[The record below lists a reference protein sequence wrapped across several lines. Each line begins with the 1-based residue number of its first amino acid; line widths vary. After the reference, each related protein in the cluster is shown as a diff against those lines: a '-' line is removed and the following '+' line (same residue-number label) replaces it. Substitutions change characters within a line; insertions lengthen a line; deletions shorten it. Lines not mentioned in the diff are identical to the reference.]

1 MLGSHSSGAVYFGIA
16 QESLHSSA
24 LEVTL
29 FSWVER
35 CILKGD
41 LESHALAPL
50 LYLF

>member
-1 MLGSHSSGAVYFGIA
+1 MLGSHFSGAVYFGIS

-29 FSWVER
+29 FSCVES

-41 LESHALAPL
+41 LEPHAPAPL
-50 LYLF
+50 L